1 MAYTQKQ
8 LDALDAAIAAGE
20 LEVSDG
26 DTRVRYRSM
35 SELQEARRFV
45 ASQMANANSSKR
57 PARAFRMTVNKGI

>member
-45 ASQMANANSSKR
+45 ASQMAKEGNTRR
-57 PARAFRMTVNKGI
+57 PSRSFRMTVSKGV